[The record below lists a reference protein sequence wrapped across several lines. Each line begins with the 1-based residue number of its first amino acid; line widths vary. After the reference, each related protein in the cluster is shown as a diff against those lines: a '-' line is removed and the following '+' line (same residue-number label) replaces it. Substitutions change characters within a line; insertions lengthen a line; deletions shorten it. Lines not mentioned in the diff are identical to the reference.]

1 MESRKG
7 IEDFFREIV
16 KSILEKKK
24 NPLRTT
30 NALDLKLFQNMR
42 TPRRAQLLKIA
53 RKSESGWKA
62 MV

>member
-16 KSILEKKK
+16 KSILEKK

-30 NALDLKLFQNMR
+30 NVLDLKLFQNMR